1 MIFSDG
7 ITEARNASGE
17 EFGEERLGGLLR
29 DLWNLPAMQVC
40 EAILAQ
46 VAEFGRG
53 CPHADSR
60 SSQRWRRPDRIL
72 TEPGCGA
79 HESGVSLPHW
89 AMGRRVAGNVPLIV
103 AASAGLVLLLAGTL
117 GWLGWRL
124 LSQEET
130 LLRQRSQDR
139 LEQAA
144 DALLAGFLRTVADTE
159 SWLGQIGSAFPADAD
174 GTARRGGMLV
184 MFSGGGVHTQPS
196 GVLPYLPVSPPSVAV
211 DSAVFQPSELLEF
224 QLRDLNG
231 AATLLT
237 QLARRGNTLVRAEAL
252 LRLARVQAKA
262 RHVRAAPRRDSH
274 RSR

>member
-1 MIFSDG
+1 
-7 ITEARNASGE
+7 
-17 EFGEERLGGLLR
+17 
-29 DLWNLPAMQVC
+29 
-40 EAILAQ
+40 
-46 VAEFGRG
+46 
-53 CPHADSR
+53 
-60 SSQRWRRPDRIL
+60 
-72 TEPGCGA
+72 
-79 HESGVSLPHW
+79 
-89 AMGRRVAGNVPLIV
+89 MGRRVAQNVSLIV
-103 AASAGLVLLLAGTL
+103 VASAGLVLLVAGTL

-159 SWLGQIGSAFPADAD
+159 SWLGQISSALPADAD
-174 GTARRGGMLV
+174 GPARRGGMLLMV
-184 MFSGGGVHTQPS
+184 SGRGVHTQPS

-237 QLARRGNTLVRAEAL
+237 QLASRGNTPVRAEAL

-262 RHVRAAPRRDSH
+262 GHIEQALDTYRRLLTRLSSVPLKRRTRSSAGSRDSSCWQTPTA
-274 RSR
+274 RPRLGRKRANC